1 MSYLTSTPSDY
12 ACTIGEPNRDGL
24 SSIADVER
32 RTSASDNAARVPRE
46 TKPGERGCQRHV
58 VSCAPIYVFAIV
70 MSTTLFDGQ
79 PTHISRS
86 TTQQNAGAAPKLWSF
101 PFFVVVPGAIIP
113 STPVR
118 GVRCT
123 YYQRTFLTTCPIPGF
138 ESAHVTRSLAL
149 LTHPHSLLRP

>member
-24 SSIADVER
+24 SSKADVER

-46 TKPGERGCQRHV
+46 AKPGERGCQRHV

-86 TTQQNAGAAPKLWSF
+86 TTQQYAGAAPKLWPF
-101 PFFVVVPGAIIP
+101 PFFVVVPGCS
-113 STPVR
+113 STFYTR
-118 GVRCT
+118 VRCVVHAVPAN
-123 YYQRTFLTTCPIPGF
+123 LPHNP
-138 ESAHVTRSLAL
+138 S
-149 LTHPHSLLRP
+149 HPWV